1 MCKVGNW
8 KGEIAK
14 KGKPK
19 QEKKCFFSSGPKNKK
34 KPKTN
39 EQTNQKEKE
48 NQNEEENKAKEK
60 DQMDPDPGD
69 YYDDIVDHMDVAT
82 YTMFGKRRKITAE
95 ERDELKRKCDE
106 MAAEC
111 VARNK
116 RGIACED
123 ERRRCKRRVYARWF
137 YAPTFHERLDHFLYT
152 ADERAER
159 TEKAKEARNQRLRE
173 REKREAREESE
184 AKKEASEAKKAAS
197 EAKRK
202 TIQWASDL
210 RRAREERSNAS
221 SQAKRT
227 GRPERPERPG
237 RTEGPVKT
245 DEKRTGRPE
254 GPVNSAEEKRALR
267 MLKLFLERA
276 GASMGTIDVKL
287 LTELEREFM
296 PTVRARVPSAR
307 LVGVP
312 DGIGDEWPTYV
323 YLYCLYLVA
332 VGSLSTNSKAHGV
345 TTLFVSVPG
354 PSGPSVLSGP
364 KGPSVPNGPK
374 GPNGPS
380 GLRVCLLRFDREGR
394 VSLSY

>member
-1 MCKVGNW
+1 
-8 KGEIAK
+8 
-14 KGKPK
+14 
-19 QEKKCFFSSGPKNKK
+19 
-34 KPKTN
+34 
-39 EQTNQKEKE
+39 
-48 NQNEEENKAKEK
+48 
-60 DQMDPDPGD
+60 MDPD
-69 YYDDIVDHMDVAT
+69 YYDDDGSDVAVLA
-82 YTMFGKRRKITAE
+82 FGKRRKITAE

-184 AKKEASEAKKAAS
+184 AKKEASEAKKEASEAKKAAS

-202 TIQWASDL
+202 TIQWAGEL

-332 VGSLSTNSKAHGV
+332 VGALGTESKDRGT

>member
-1 MCKVGNW
+1 MDWPYDGVVGTIDAA
-8 KGEIAK
+8 IA
-14 KGKPK
+14 GATTEKP
-19 QEKKCFFSSGPKNKK
+19 G
-34 KPKTN
+34 
-39 EQTNQKEKE
+39 
-48 NQNEEENKAKEK
+48 
-60 DQMDPDPGD
+60 
-69 YYDDIVDHMDVAT
+69 
-82 YTMFGKRRKITAE
+82 FGKRRKITAE

-106 MAAEC
+106 MADEC

-116 RGIACED
+116 RGIACEE

-137 YAPTFHERLDHFLYT
+137 YAPTFHERLDHSLYT

-159 TEKAKEARNQRLRE
+159 AKEAKEARNKRLRE

-184 AKKEASEAKKAAS
+184 AKKEAKKEAERRAS
-197 EAKRK
+197 EAKRE
-202 TIQWASDL
+202 TIRWAGEL

-227 GRPERPERPG
+227 ERAERTERPE
-237 RTEGPVKT
+237 
-245 DEKRTGRPE
+245 RTGRPE
-254 GPVNSAEEKRALR
+254 GPVKTERTGRSERPGRPVNRTEEKRALR

-323 YLYCLYLVA
+323 YLYCMYLVA
-332 VGSLSTNSKAHGV
+332 VGALGTESKDRGV

-354 PSGPSVLSGP
+354 PDGPDGPSVHSGPSGP
-364 KGPSVPNGPK
+364 DGPS
-374 GPNGPS
+374 GPS
-380 GLRVCLLRFDREGR
+380 GLRVCLLRFDQEGR

>member
-1 MCKVGNW
+1 MDWPYDGVVDTIDAA
-8 KGEIAK
+8 IA
-14 KGKPK
+14 GATTEKP
-19 QEKKCFFSSGPKNKK
+19 G
-34 KPKTN
+34 
-39 EQTNQKEKE
+39 
-48 NQNEEENKAKEK
+48 
-60 DQMDPDPGD
+60 
-69 YYDDIVDHMDVAT
+69 
-82 YTMFGKRRKITAE
+82 FGKRRKITAE

-106 MAAEC
+106 MADEC

-116 RGIACED
+116 RGIACEE

-159 TEKAKEARNQRLRE
+159 AERTEKAKEARNKRLRE
-173 REKREAREESE
+173 REAREKREAREESE
-184 AKKEASEAKKAAS
+184 AKKAASEAERRASEAKKEASEAKR
-197 EAKRK
+197 E
-202 TIQWASDL
+202 TIRWAGEL

-227 GRPERPERPG
+227 GRPERPEGPERPE
-237 RTEGPVKT
+237 RTEGPEGPERT
-245 DEKRTGRPE
+245 DEKRTERPGRP
-254 GPVNSAEEKRALR
+254 VNTNEEKRALR

-276 GASMGTIDVKL
+276 GANMGTIDVKL

-312 DGIGDEWPTYV
+312 DGICDEWPTYV
-323 YLYCLYLVA
+323 YLYCMYLVA
-332 VGSLSTNSKAHGV
+332 VGALGTESKDRGV

-354 PSGPSVLSGP
+354 PDGPGGPSGP
-364 KGPSVPNGPK
+364 KGPN
-374 GPNGPS
+374 

-394 VSLSY
+394 LSISY

>member
-1 MCKVGNW
+1 MDWPYDGVVDTIDAA
-8 KGEIAK
+8 IA
-14 KGKPK
+14 GATTEKP
-19 QEKKCFFSSGPKNKK
+19 G
-34 KPKTN
+34 
-39 EQTNQKEKE
+39 
-48 NQNEEENKAKEK
+48 
-60 DQMDPDPGD
+60 
-69 YYDDIVDHMDVAT
+69 
-82 YTMFGKRRKITAE
+82 FGKRRKITAE

-106 MAAEC
+106 MADEC

-116 RGIACED
+116 RGIACEE

-159 TEKAKEARNQRLRE
+159 AERTEKAKRADRVHRAR
-173 REKREAREESE
+173 
-184 AKKEASEAKKAAS
+184 EASEAKRRAS
-197 EAKRK
+197 EAKKDAKRRESEA
-202 TIQWASDL
+202 IQWASEL

-221 SQAKRT
+221 LQAKR
-227 GRPERPERPG
+227 PER
-237 RTEGPVKT
+237 T

-254 GPVNSAEEKRALR
+254 RTDEKRTEGPEGPERTDRPVNSTEEKRALR
-267 MLKLFLERA
+267 MLKLFLERT

-312 DGIGDEWPTYV
+312 DGLGDEWPTYV
-323 YLYCLYLVA
+323 YLYCMYLVA
-332 VGSLSTNSKAHGV
+332 VGALGTYSKDHGA
-345 TTLFVSVPG
+345 TTLFVSMPG
-354 PSGPSVLSGP
+354 PS
-364 KGPSVPNGPK
+364 

-380 GLRVCLLRFDREGR
+380 GPHGLRVGLLRFDQEGR

>member
-1 MCKVGNW
+1 MDDFYDGVVGTIDAA
-8 KGEIAK
+8 IA
-14 KGKPK
+14 GVTTAKP
-19 QEKKCFFSSGPKNKK
+19 G
-34 KPKTN
+34 
-39 EQTNQKEKE
+39 
-48 NQNEEENKAKEK
+48 
-60 DQMDPDPGD
+60 
-69 YYDDIVDHMDVAT
+69 
-82 YTMFGKRRKITAE
+82 FGKRRKITAE

-106 MAAEC
+106 MADEC

-116 RGIACED
+116 RGIACEE

-159 TEKAKEARNQRLRE
+159 AKEAKEAMDKRLRE

-184 AKKEASEAKKAAS
+184 AR
-197 EAKRK
+197 RK
-202 TIQWASDL
+202 TIQWAGEL
-210 RRAREERSNAS
+210 RRAREERSE
-221 SQAKRT
+221 
-227 GRPERPERPG
+227 RPERPERPG
-237 RTEGPVKT
+237 RPEGLERT
-245 DEKRTGRPE
+245 DEKRSEGPGRTG
-254 GPVNSAEEKRALR
+254 GPVNGAEEKRALR

-276 GASMGTIDVKL
+276 GANMGTIDVKL

-332 VGSLSTNSKAHGV
+332 VGALSAGSKDRGT

-354 PSGPSVLSGP
+354 PRGPSVHSGP
-364 KGPSVPNGPK
+364 D
-374 GPNGPS
+374 GPN
-380 GLRVCLLRFDREGR
+380 GLRVCLLRFDQEGR

>member
-1 MCKVGNW
+1 
-8 KGEIAK
+8 
-14 KGKPK
+14 
-19 QEKKCFFSSGPKNKK
+19 
-34 KPKTN
+34 
-39 EQTNQKEKE
+39 
-48 NQNEEENKAKEK
+48 
-60 DQMDPDPGD
+60 MDPDPGD
-69 YYDDIVDHMDVAT
+69 YYDDVVDHMDVAT

-106 MAAEC
+106 MADKC

-116 RGIACED
+116 RGIACEE

-159 TEKAKEARNQRLRE
+159 AEKAKEARNQRLRD
-173 REKREAREESE
+173 REKREE
-184 AKKEASEAKKAAS
+184 SEAKKAAS
-197 EAKRK
+197 EAERRASEAKRE
-202 TIQWASDL
+202 TIRWAGEL

-227 GRPERPERPG
+227 ERAERTERPE
-237 RTEGPVKT
+237 
-245 DEKRTGRPE
+245 RTGRPE
-254 GPVNSAEEKRALR
+254 GPVKTERTGRSERPGRPVNRTEEKRALR

-312 DGIGDEWPTYV
+312 DGICDEWPTYV

-332 VGSLSTNSKAHGV
+332 VGALSAGSKDRGV

-354 PSGPSVLSGP
+354 PSGPD
-364 KGPSVPNGPK
+364 GPSVHS
-374 GPNGPS
+374 GPS
-380 GLRVCLLRFDREGR
+380 GPDGPSGPSGPHGLRVCLLRFDQEGR

>member
-1 MCKVGNW
+1 ME
-8 KGEIAK
+8 GE
-14 KGKPK
+14 GYY
-19 QEKKCFFSSGPKNKK
+19 GP
-34 KPKTN
+34 
-39 EQTNQKEKE
+39 
-48 NQNEEENKAKEK
+48 
-60 DQMDPDPGD
+60 DVYYSPG
-69 YYDDIVDHMDVAT
+69 VVEAETAT
-82 YTMFGKRRKITAE
+82 SAGTMFGKRRKITAK

-106 MAAEC
+106 MAEEC

-116 RGIACED
+116 RGIACEE

-159 TEKAKEARNQRLRE
+159 TEKAKEARTKRLRE
-173 REKREAREESE
+173 REKHEASEAKRRASE
-184 AKKEASEAKKAAS
+184 AKKEAS

-202 TIQWASDL
+202 TIQWASEL
-210 RRAREERSNAS
+210 RRAREERSERTEGS
-221 SQAKRT
+221 ERPERT
-227 GRPERPERPG
+227 GRPE
-237 RTEGPVKT
+237 KT
-245 DEKRTGRPE
+245 DEKRTDEKRPGRTDKA
-254 GPVNSAEEKRALR
+254 NEEKRALR

-312 DGIGDEWPTYV
+312 DGLGDEWPTYV
-323 YLYCLYLVA
+323 YLYCMYLVA
-332 VGSLSTNSKAHGV
+332 VGALSTNSKDRGA

-354 PSGPSVLSGP
+354 PNGPGGPGGPSGPSGP
-364 KGPSVPNGPK
+364 HGPS
-374 GPNGPS
+374 GPNGPH
-380 GLRVCLLRFDREGR
+380 GLRVCLLRFDQEGR